1 MAITVVAGPA
11 GGGKGRVAADLAEPE
26 DVIID
31 SGLLRA
37 ALFPGLVDVI
47 LGDGTEDVLRFLQW
61 VRWAAIRHAGDV
73 RASGV
78 VTTSDPRSI
87 DRILS
92 LTGGNRAENL
102 RIVDP
107 GRPAVLS
114 RLAHSQPG
122 RDSACTE
129 AVDRWYGRL

>member
-73 RASGV
+73 QASGV
-78 VTTSDPRSI
+78 VTTSDP
-87 DRILS
+87 L
-92 LTGGNRAENL
+92 L
-102 RIVDP
+102 
-107 GRPAVLS
+107 
-114 RLAHSQPG
+114 Q
-122 RDSACTE
+122 
-129 AVDRWYGRL
+129 